1 MLLIIPVQIPSFS
14 SFFSFHRPSSSSFPG
29 PRGEVRSSR
38 LDLRDAARCVR
49 GEISGNVGVEIGE
62 GTEEGSSPE
71 TTRNTIRIA
80 MRRAGCRR
88 IESGEIETEGNG
100 RSRPERS
107 GRNGVERKEVAEEDG
122 EGANDGL
129 DFTLNC
135 SSVRLM
141 YRDAR
146 QRNGERR
153 QRTETR
159 N

>member
-1 MLLIIPVQIPSFS
+1 M
-14 SFFSFHRPSSSSFPG
+14 
-29 PRGEVRSSR
+29 
-38 LDLRDAARCVR
+38 ARRIC
-49 GEISGNVGVEIGE
+49 GEISGKVGVEIGE

-88 IESGEIETEGNG
+88 MENGEETEGNG
-100 RSRPERS
+100 RSRAETR
-107 GRNGVERKEVAEEDG
+107 GRNVETARKEVAEEDG

-141 YRDAR
+141 YRDTR
-146 QRNGERR
+146 HRNGERR
-153 QRTETR
+153 AKRAETR